1 MTKYDR
7 RTMLRA
13 AGATALGV
21 SLAGCSG
28 GGGGSG
34 GTEGG
39 SDGGS
44 NDGGSNGGSDGPA
57 AVDEEPNYDGWFDD
71 VANYE
76 ETLDYTDADEVT
88 VAVGAG
94 NGLQFEPPA
103 IKVAAGTTVVWE
115 WTGQGGEHNVAAE
128 EGSFESEL
136 SSEEGHTFEHSFE
149 ESGIHRYA
157 CTPHRASG
165 MKGAVVV
172 E

>member
-1 MTKYDR
+1 MTQYDR
-7 RTMLRA
+7 RTVLRA

-28 GGGGSG
+28 GGGGG
-34 GTEGG
+34 GTEDGSGG
-39 SDGGS
+39 GG
-44 NDGGSNGGSDGPA
+44 GGDDGPEP
-57 AVDEEPNYDGWFDD
+57 VDEEPSYDGWFDD
-71 VANYE
+71 VGNYE
-76 ETLDYTDADEVT
+76 STLDYTDADEVT

-103 IKVAAGTTVVWE
+103 IQVAAGTTVVWE
-115 WTGQGGEHNVAAE
+115 WTGEGGEHNVAAE
-128 EGSFESEL
+128 DDSFESDL
-136 SSEEGHTFEHSFE
+136 SSEEGYTFEQTFE
-149 ESGIHRYA
+149 ESGVHKYA